1 MMKILLLIG
10 FLVWC
15 TEALICTIGQERDPE
30 SGGRYRWVIPEPDPC
45 QCTTIRVG
53 GLNTRRPYRP
63 FVVTYMDTFIHSNDQ
78 AEIQTWLNCTKK
90 TAETFSD
97 CQALLDAGFKE
108 DGIYTIHPYQNDE
121 GVKVFCDMT
130 KHTGWIVVQ
139 RRYSGSVN
147 FNRSW
152 IEYKKGFG
160 SMDGEFWLGNEILHK
175 LTDAEGNWTIRL
187 DITNEQ
193 NKTGHLLKTQFHVGP
208 GDYTIFLEHSEIQP
222 SVDIQC
228 GHKLGMEDGSIPDDR
243 ITASS
248 QYEFILSA
256 E

>member
-1 MMKILLLIG
+1 MMGLFLFLFLGVILELTDSKMIVHHFG
-10 FLVWC
+10 PPPDGY
-15 TEALICTIGQERDPE
+15 TPGQH
-30 SGGRYRWVIPEPDPC
+30 WVTQVMKQVPKRNRC
-45 QCTTIRVG
+45 Q
-53 GLNTRRPYRP
+53 
-63 FVVTYMDTFIHSNDQ
+63 S
-78 AEIQTWLNCTKK
+78 TKK
-90 TAETFSD
+90 DTFSD

-130 KHTGWIVVQ
+130 KHTSWIVAQ
-139 RRYSGSVN
+139 RRYNGSVN

-175 LTDAEGNWTIRL
+175 LTNAEGNWTIRL

-222 SVDIQC
+222 S
-228 GHKLGMEDGSIPDDR
+228 GM
-243 ITASS
+243 
-248 QYEFILSA
+248 
-256 E
+256 